1 MHVIWLILKIVGILV
16 LVLIGLFLVILYS
29 VLFVAA
35 SYKSKGYTLRR
46 GICGMVLSGGV
57 DTMLLGQC
65 KRLGEE
71 FTGSAAFLFRSR
83 R

>member
-1 MHVIWLILKIVGILV
+1 MVDFKNSGNPSSCTDRAFPCDTVFGVVCGGIL
-16 LVLIGLFLVILYS
+16 S
-29 VLFVAA
+29 DAD
-35 SYKSKGYTLRR
+35 KSKGYTLRR